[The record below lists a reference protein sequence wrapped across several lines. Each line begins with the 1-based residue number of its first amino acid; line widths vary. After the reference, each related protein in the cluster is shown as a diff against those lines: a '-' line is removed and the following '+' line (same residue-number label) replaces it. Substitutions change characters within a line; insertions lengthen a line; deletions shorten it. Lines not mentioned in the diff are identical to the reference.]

1 MADYKRFPGLTG
13 ATAYPGTATVNPYR
27 YENTFDYSRWQAD
40 TTLTMANVPWCGD
53 YDNTVK
59 FADDIARDAY
69 LAGVAGPSYT
79 LDTMRHIKPDG
90 TIKLPWPVSV
100 VQLFNYLIVDLPR
113 PTSDDAPIWG
123 ASGDRVGRFLY
134 FIDDAVESAASTT
147 TCAVRLDVWQ
157 TFINRMSFPYVML
170 ERGHAPM
177 SAVSVDDY
185 LEDPLGTNRYLL
197 APDVDL
203 GREPSVARSTTAKVL
218 NAGDQWAVIVSYADA
233 GGAWGSIAGT
243 SATTPAASH
252 TATEGAPAPVA
263 YAVDVADL
271 AGLLADIDAQVPQF
285 KATVL
290 GCFFVA
296 KSMVTVART
305 VSLAG
310 HALSVLTAARQVSAL
325 SSLDKADFGYPAPY
339 SEIAKLY
346 TSPYAYLVVSD
357 HEGASQRVRIED
369 TVGAVSVSTCV
380 NLVYPWV
387 SVDSHL
393 LGIGGASADLTFQ
406 VEEARSFTYGGSFA
420 ETFRRWGV
428 PVFAVAQSGAD
439 DATWSHL
446 YDRAQAQ
453 LAASNA
459 QASALASNAT
469 AKTNADN
476 SAANVTAN
484 NAVAVAANTALTATA
499 NATAS
504 ELAQSANALASAAT
518 SWDNDSCT
526 AAYEAEL
533 AGLAVAA
540 TNNQIAAGQ
549 GAVNTLVSTAAN
561 AATGNVIGT
570 VVAAVSGLMNTAT
583 SAEMA
588 NNSNTVSQS
597 NADTIYNQTIAA
609 NTAKMNNSNSA
620 TTRNTNAQNDQRSSN
635 NTTQNNASTST
646 AQNNASLISTNA
658 ANTKATGDANAG
670 RAYQTATSE
679 IANARAQQGL
689 RPPIAHGSPSSGETA
704 VTRPLAL
711 FAQVMTQTDAAIAGA
726 GDAFLR
732 YGYALNQQWKM
743 DDMQVMPHFTY
754 WKCSEIWCAGP
765 GNAIEGAQQHIKEI
779 FERGVTVWS
788 DPDEIGQV
796 SIYDNI

>member
-13 ATAYPGTATVNPYR
+13 ATAYPGTANVDPYR
-27 YENTFDYSRWQAD
+27 YENTFDYSRWQVD
-40 TTLTMANVPWCGD
+40 TRLTMANVPWCGD

-59 FADDIARDAY
+59 FADDAARDAY
-69 LAGVAGPSYT
+69 LAGVSGPSYT

-123 ASGDRVGRFLY
+123 ASGERVGRFLY

-147 TCAVRLDVWQ
+147 TCSVRLDVWQ

-177 SAVSVDDY
+177 AAVSVDDY
-185 LEDPLGTNRYLL
+185 LANPLGSNRYLL
-197 APDVDL
+197 APDVNL
-203 GREPSVARSTTAKVL
+203 GREPSVARSTSVKVL
-218 NAGDQWAVIVSYADA
+218 NAGEQWAVLVSYADA
-233 GGAWGSIAGT
+233 GASWGSISGT
-243 SATTPAASH
+243 SATTPTASH

-263 YAVDVADL
+263 YAVDVSDL
-271 AGLLADIDAQVPQF
+271 ALLLADIDSQAPQF

-290 GCFFVA
+290 GCFFAA
-296 KSMVTVART
+296 KAMVTVART
-305 VSLAG
+305 VSFVG
-310 HALSVLTAARQVSAL
+310 HTLSVLTATRQISRITGL
-325 SSLDKADFGYPAPY
+325 GKADFGYPAPY

-346 TSPYAYLVVSD
+346 TSPYVHLVVSD
-357 HEGASQRVRIED
+357 HEGALQRVRIED

-393 LGIGGASADLTFQ
+393 LGIGGASADLTFRL
-406 VEEARSFTYGGSFA
+406 EEARAFTYGGSFA

-439 DATWSHL
+439 DAAWSHL

-453 LAASNA
+453 LSASNA

-469 AKTNADN
+469 AKSNADN
-476 SAANVTAN
+476 SAANITAN
-484 NAVAVAANTALTATA
+484 NAVAVAANTALTTMA
-499 NATAS
+499 NSTAS
-504 ELAQSANALASAAT
+504 TLAQSANALASAAT

-526 AAYEAEL
+526 AAYEADL

-540 TNNQIAAGQ
+540 TNNQIAASA
-549 GAVNTLVSTAAN
+549 GAVNTVISTVGQL
-561 AATGNVIGT
+561 ATGNILG
-570 VVAAVSGLMNTAT
+570 AASTALSGAMNTAT

-597 NADTIYNQTIAA
+597 NATTIYNQTIAA
-609 NTAKMNNSNSA
+609 NSAKMNNSTGA
-620 TTRNTNAQNDQRSSN
+620 TTHNTNAQNDQRSTN
-635 NTTQNNASTST
+635 NTTQNDASTST
-646 AQNNASLISTNA
+646 AANNAGLVTTNA
-658 ANTKATGDANAG
+658 ANNKATGDANAA
-670 RAYQTATSE
+670 RSYQTAVGAIT
-679 IANARAQQGL
+679 NARAQQGL
-689 RPPIAHGSPSSGETA
+689 RPPMAHGSPASGETA
-704 VTRPLAL
+704 VTRPMAL
-711 FAQVMTQTDAAIAGA
+711 FAQVMTQTDAAIACA

-765 GNAIEGAQQHIKEI
+765 GNAIEGAQRQIKEI